1 MTTFFSQNKKPK
13 RERRYAPQ
21 APRQAATTI
30 VLLLVIAC
38 LTLALIAKIALRHFS
53 N

>member
-1 MTTFFSQNKKPK
+1 MTTFLPQKEKPK
-13 RERRYAPQ
+13 RERRYTPN

-30 VLLLVIAC
+30 VLLLIIAF
-38 LTLALIAKIALRHFS
+38 LTLALIAKITLRYLS